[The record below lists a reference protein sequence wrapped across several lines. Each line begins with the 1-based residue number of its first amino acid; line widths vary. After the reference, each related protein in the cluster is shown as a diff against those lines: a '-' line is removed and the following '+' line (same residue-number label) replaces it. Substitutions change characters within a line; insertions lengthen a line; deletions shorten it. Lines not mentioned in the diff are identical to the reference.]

1 MQPSRSKVAAT
12 AVFQRLIAADVV
24 RQHAE
29 LVAFLW
35 GQRDTLLSEDPA
47 DLKVVEGID
56 RRLHVNLDAM
66 RIAGKAVWPF
76 LLEQYEAFPEKG
88 ELFAFA
94 WMALELKDRE
104 RIAQSVQ
111 FGLASRDDA
120 LGFVGALAWRRPE
133 DIGPLVRKWISGQ
146 DGFERYLAVSA
157 CAEHGVD
164 PKQLLGRLVRDPD
177 ARVRASSLRLAGKLG
192 RADLVGEMQDGLDA
206 DDGKIRLWAAWA
218 LTELGSGHLARTE
231 LRKVA
236 VAGGPE
242 ALTALRAALKAG
254 PDKEVRAWMGGL
266 MKSPISAPLA
276 VRGVGMLGDRSAL
289 AWLIEQMRVPMLAT
303 SASAAFLEL
312 FPEAHREDDLFTTD
326 LGKAGQLFVDHFGD
340 ESVVIPLS
348 DKIEGWARLKGAL
361 SGV

>member
-1 MQPSRSKVAAT
+1 MQASRSKVAAT

-35 GQRDTLLSEDPA
+35 GQRDTLLSEDAA

-66 RIAGKAVWPF
+66 RIAGKAAWPF
-76 LLEQYEAFPEKG
+76 LMEQYEAFPEKG

-111 FGLASRDDA
+111 FGQASKDDA
-120 LGFVGALAWRRPE
+120 LGFVGALACRRPE
-133 DIGPLVRKWISGQ
+133 DIGPLVREWISGQ
-146 DGFERYLAVSA
+146 DGFKRYLAVSA

-164 PKQLLGRLVRDPD
+164 PKRLLARLVQDAD
-177 ARVRASSLRLAGKLG
+177 ARVRASSLRLAGRLG
-192 RADLVGEMQDGLDA
+192 RTDLVHEMENALDA
-206 DDGKIRLWAAWA
+206 DDERVRLWAAWA
-218 LTELGSGHLARTE
+218 LTELGSGQLARAE
-231 LRKVA
+231 LRRVA

-242 ALTALRAALKAG
+242 ALTALRAAIKAG
-254 PDKEVRAWMGGL
+254 PDKDVRTWMGGL
-266 MKSPISAPLA
+266 MKSRESASLA
-276 VRGVGMLGDRSAL
+276 VRGAGMLGDRSAL
-289 AWLIEQMRVPMLAT
+289 AWLIQQMRVPMLAI

-312 FPEAHREDDLFTTD
+312 FPEARHEDDFFTAD
-326 LGKAGQLFVDHFGD
+326 PDKAGQLFVEYFGD
-340 ESVVIPLS
+340 DSATIPLA
-348 DKIEGWARLKGAL
+348 DKIEAWAKSKGML
-361 SGV
+361 SVF